1 MLVRCGRWRIA
12 ASPFGS
18 KARVSTCASAS
29 PRRAAAMG
37 KRDVSHWKGEEE
49 GSSPLRRISAGLAT
63 ALSKFRRSNVQSS
76 SQPTLVRG
84 CTSARGRDGVAH
96 DVDADAWKTRRCDGN
111 ACGDVEPQEGAD
123 VDADGRMTPN
133 KRPSSASD
141 SSLITSSSRKKKKE
155 QSAIRLASP
164 LSKVTRADEER
175 EGTEVARN
183 LTQEFENDENTPGAD
198 NERED
203 EGLERQ
209 SSKSTLLA
217 FFSPMYSLF
226 KGGMPRPGH
235 DTAVA
240 EVTATLEHQ
249 PEYHVHEL
257 DNPSLACEEESELEE
272 EYEYELFDPYF
283 FIKNLPPLHQCVC
296 SSRPLLL
303 PKKTRRC
310 PPHTLV
316 LDLDETLV
324 HSTLD
329 GCAED
334 ADFSFP
340 VEFNCQ
346 EIMIHVK
353 CRPGVLEFLET
364 VSKHFE
370 VVIFTASQQVYAE
383 ALLDILDRDRK
394 FIKHR
399 IYRDSCVYVEGNYM
413 KDLSVLGR
421 DLSKVVIVD
430 NSPQAFGFQLANG
443 IPIESWFDDR
453 RDRELKELLPFLL
466 NIVKEDDVR
475 PLIEQRFRL
484 HELVRRAREP
494 RA

>member
-1 MLVRCGRWRIA
+1 
-12 ASPFGS
+12 
-18 KARVSTCASAS
+18 
-29 PRRAAAMG
+29 MG
-37 KRDVSHWKGEEE
+37 KRNGSVAKGEGEE
-49 GSSPLRRISAGLAT
+49 SSALRRISAGLAT
-63 ALSKFRRSNVQSS
+63 ALAKFRRSNAQDATQLS
-76 SQPTLVRG
+76 LVRA
-84 CTSARGRDGVAH
+84 SARVPGRLGGEEA
-96 DVDADAWKTRRCDGN
+96 KMS
-111 ACGDVEPQEGAD
+111 
-123 VDADGRMTPN
+123 DADGRTDGRNPRRRGGNVLCDVDVQVGAGPDADEKLTPN
-133 KRPSSASD
+133 KRPSSGSD
-141 SSLITSSSRKKKKE
+141 NSLITSSSRKKKKE

-164 LSKVTRADEER
+164 LSKVTRADVETEEAD
-175 EGTEVARN
+175 VARN
-183 LTQEFENDENTPGAD
+183 LTQEFENDENAPGAD
-198 NERED
+198 NGGES
-203 EGLERQ
+203 EGLEKEA
-209 SSKSTLLA
+209 SKSTLLA

-235 DTAVA
+235 DATTANVA
-240 EVTATLEHQ
+240 ATLEHH
-249 PEYHVHEL
+249 PEYEVYEM
-257 DNPSLACEEESELEE
+257 DKPSLACEEESDLEE

-329 GCAED
+329 GYIDD

-346 EIMIHVK
+346 EIIIHVK
-353 CRPGVLEFLET
+353 CRPGVLEFLDT

-370 VVIFTASQQVYAE
+370 VVIFTASQKVYAE
-383 ALLDILDRDRK
+383 TLLDILDRDRK

-453 RDRELKELLPFLL
+453 HDRELNELLPFLL
-466 NIVKEDDVR
+466 NIAKEDDVR

-484 HELVRRAREP
+484 HELVRSAKEP
-494 RA
+494 RS